1 MSAHLLPKDKKNS
14 FFSPFGNVVDVMFS
28 VCSLRLPL
36 SVVDCSQFLGI
47 CALPGKM
54 TVLFLFL
61 FLPLC
66 CVILGKIHFYHWIS
80 GCKYKEIRRNLQR
93 DVGKRIFNIAHKL
106 LFSTFD
112 QFSLKPLDR
121 NLMINLSMLLES

>member
-1 MSAHLLPKDKKNS
+1 
-14 FFSPFGNVVDVMFS
+14 MFS

-80 GCKYKEIRRNLQR
+80 GCKYKEIRRNLQS

-121 NLMINLSMLLES
+121 NLMINLSMLFES